1 VLPGQRLLDALTR
14 WLARWR
20 ALWAG
25 AGHALWRRLTPPQL
39 FVASFLS
46 LVVLGAVGLRTLP
59 GLYTGAPLGWVD
71 ALFTATSAVCVT
83 GLVVVDTA
91 TYFTTAGQAFV
102 LLLIQLGG
110 LGMITFASVIILA
123 LGGRLSVRHESLSAT
138 GIEAAPHLRPESLIR
153 DVLRFTFLIE
163 GIGALALWLAWG
175 PRLGWLEAIWPAVFH
190 AVSAFCNAGFSTFS
204 DNLIGFQRSPA
215 TLVVVAALVVTGGIG
230 FLTLEELH
238 QWRAARRGPRPRQ
251 LSLHTRLTLVTTAA
265 LLLAAWPLFALFEWR
280 GTLELLPPLHRVVNA
295 LFMSATPR
303 TAGFN
308 AVDYGAASDSTG
320 FLTIILMFIGGSP
333 GSTAGGV
340 KTTTVALLAMLAW
353 SRFRGREVTGGWRRS
368 IPEETVQRAVGLAVT
383 AFVLVTT
390 CIFLLTFTEARGRTY
405 ASPGADFLAYMFEA
419 VSAFNTVGLTMGVT
433 DELTTAGRWIAMAL
447 MFLGRV
453 GPLTLAAALALAA
466 RRHRVTY
473 RDAYEDVIVG

>member
-1 VLPGQRLLDALTR
+1 MLPGQRLLDTIAR
-14 WLARWR
+14 QLARWR
-20 ALWAG
+20 ARSTG
-25 AGHALWRRLTPPQL
+25 AGHRLWRRLSPPQL

-123 LGGRLSVRHESLSAT
+123 LGGRLSVRHESLSAS
-138 GIEAAPHLRPESLIR
+138 GIEAAPHLRPENLIR
-153 DVLRFTFLIE
+153 DVLRFTLLIE
-163 GIGALALWLAWG
+163 GIGALALWLVWG

-204 DNLIGFQRSPA
+204 DNLIGFQRSPL

-230 FLTLEELH
+230 FLAMEELV
-238 QWRAARRGPRPRQ
+238 QWRRMRRSARPPQ
-251 LSLHTRLTLVTTAA
+251 LSLHTRLALVVTAA
-265 LLLAAWPLFALFEWR
+265 LLAGAWPLFAAFEWHA
-280 GTLELLPPLHRVVNA
+280 TLERLPVLHRLVNA
-295 LFMSATPR
+295 FFMSVTPR

-308 AVDYGAASDSTG
+308 AVDYAVATDSAN
-320 FLTIILMFIGGSP
+320 FLTIILMFVGGSP

-340 KTTTVALLAMLAW
+340 KTTTVALLTMLAW

-368 IPEETVQRAVGLAVT
+368 VPEETVQRAVGLAVT
-383 AFVLVTT
+383 AFVLVTA
-390 CIFLLTFTEARGRTY
+390 CIFLLTFTEGRGAEY

-433 DELTTAGRWIAMAL
+433 DELSAAGRWIAMAL

-466 RRHRVTY
+466 RRHRAPY